1 MCHVICS
8 FLESYLNK
16 VNCAR
21 FYHCR
26 ICVKDF
32 RHALERSILNRVK
45 TEDVYEDF
53 SEDKELLVK
62 VQNMIDYEDSN
73 KLVVGKMKDE
83 KTGVAIEEFVGF
95 KPKMYSLLV
104 DDSSHHKKAKGV
116 NKSGLLTISHGEYE
130 GVLLDN
136 ECLRHSMIRFQ
147 NNNHRIRIYEINKI
161 CLSCFDDKI
170 HILNNGYD
178 GLVLGY

>member
-1 MCHVICS
+1 
-8 FLESYLNK
+8 
-16 VNCAR
+16 
-21 FYHCR
+21 
-26 ICVKDF
+26 
-32 RHALERSILNRVK
+32 
-45 TEDVYEDF
+45 
-53 SEDKELLVK
+53 
-62 VQNMIDYEDSN
+62 MIDYEDSN

-104 DDSSHHKKAKGV
+104 DDSSDHKKANGV